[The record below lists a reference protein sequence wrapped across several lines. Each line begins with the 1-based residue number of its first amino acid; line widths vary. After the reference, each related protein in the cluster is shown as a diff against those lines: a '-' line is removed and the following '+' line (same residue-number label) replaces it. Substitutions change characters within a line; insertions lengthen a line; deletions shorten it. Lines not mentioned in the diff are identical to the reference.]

1 MVKVVGG
8 GYKKRCDNCGREL
21 EFTRSDVRA
30 GKEIPGSDDRDHSS
44 VIACP
49 ACRHSVDVTSVVGSA
64 SYETA
69 DRQRMEEQYD
79 Y

>member
-30 GKEIPGSDDRDHSS
+30 GEEIPGSEDRDHSS

-49 ACRHSVDVTSVVGSA
+49 ACHRSVDVTSVVGVK
-64 SYETA
+64 SYEVA
-69 DRQRMEEQYD
+69 DRQRLEDFYD